1 MIDYTFRYQPEASN
15 PRPKPTTPEEARE
28 ALMVGNRVF
37 SGWMC
42 RCQDAGASH
51 DDSRHVVECVGLE
64 SGFPARPGA
73 YPTQKPFAVV
83 LGCSDAR
90 VPTEMLFGRGFND
103 LFVVRVAGNVLNDV
117 VLGSI
122 DFSAAA
128 LADSVQVV
136 VVLGHTNCGAVTGA
150 VSAYLEPAKFWSKAN
165 TPNLRLIFERIF
177 VAVRRADNMIREVWG
192 PDAPSHPEY
201 RGALIDAAV
210 CMNAAHAALALRQEY
225 EGNPDWNAEVLYGVY
240 DVRTHQV
247 CMPTRPFD
255 PEMPD
260 LVNLARA
267 PRHPEELDALARE
280 LATILK
286 PKAAAG
292 DAPNGAARVSKTLG

>member
-1 MIDYTFRYQPEASN
+1 MIDYTFRYQPGTPN
-15 PRPKPTTPEEARE
+15 PRPKPTTPAEARE
-28 ALMVGNRVF
+28 ALMKGNRVF

-42 RCQDAGASH
+42 HCQDADSAH
-51 DDSRHVVECVGLE
+51 VDSRHVVECVGLE
-64 SGFPARPGA
+64 AGFPNQPGE

-103 LFVVRVAGNVLNDV
+103 LFVVRVAGNVLDGA
-117 VLGSI
+117 VLGSL
-122 DFSAAA
+122 DFTAMA
-128 LADSVQVV
+128 LNDSVQVV

-150 VSAYLEPAKFWSKAN
+150 VSAYLETAKFWSKSN
-165 TPNLRLIFERIF
+165 TSSLRLIFERIF
-177 VAVRRADNMIREVWG
+177 VAVRESDNMIREIWG
-192 PDAPSHPEY
+192 PDAPSRPEY
-201 RGALIDAAV
+201 RAALIDAAV
-210 CMNAAHAALALRQEY
+210 CMNAAHTALALRQEY
-225 EGNPDWNAEVLYGVY
+225 EGKSDWGVEVLYGVY

-267 PRHPEELDALARE
+267 PSHPRELEALARE
-280 LATILK
+280 LATMLR
-286 PKAAAG
+286 PNDAAAADHG
-292 DAPNGAARVSKTLG
+292 VARSTSSPS

>member
-1 MIDYTFRYQPEASN
+1 MR
-15 PRPKPTTPEEARE
+15 
-28 ALMVGNRVF
+28 GNRVF

-42 RCQDAGASH
+42 RCQGADAAH
-51 DDSRHVVECVGLE
+51 ADSWHVVECVGLE
-64 SGFPARPGA
+64 SGFPAQPGE

-117 VLGSI
+117 VLGSL
-122 DFSAAA
+122 DFSATA
-128 LADSVQVV
+128 LNDSVQVV

-150 VSAYLEPAKFWSKAN
+150 VSAYLEPTKFWSKSN
-165 TPNLRLIFERIF
+165 SPNLRLIYKGIF
-177 VAVRRADNMIREVWG
+177 GAVREADKMIREVWG
-192 PDAPSHPEY
+192 SDAPSHPEY

-210 CMNAAHAALALRQEY
+210 CMNAAHTALALRQEY
-225 EGNPDWNAEVLYGVY
+225 EESPEWGAEVLYGVY

-267 PRHPEELDALARE
+267 PSHPDELAALARE
-280 LATILK
+280 LATILR
-286 PKAAAG
+286 PKDVAEN
-292 DAPNGAARVSKTLG
+292 PNGAVLPSKALVLHPG